1 MKFLIIGLSLMA
13 SFIFIG
19 CSDSSDDSPAVTTG
33 SGNTT
38 LETNQSSE
46 NDNNLNDD
54 ENDTSKPND
63 GVTVINQDEVQTPR
77 TENMTIGLKYNLEKG
92 DVVREIDNAD
102 IQVVRNSENDFYE
115 VVLLSGKAQI
125 IRK

>member
-1 MKFLIIGLSLMA
+1 MKFLIINLSLMA

-19 CSDSSDDSPAVTTG
+19 CSDSSDDSPTVTTD

-63 GVTVINQDEVQTPR
+63 GVTVINQGETQTPR
-77 TENMTIGLKYNLEKG
+77 TENMIVGLKYNLEKG

-115 VVLLSGKAQI
+115 VILLSGKAQI

>member
-1 MKFLIIGLSLMA
+1 MKFLIINLSLMA

-19 CSDSSDDSPAVTTG
+19 CSDSSDDSPTVTTD

-38 LETNQSSE
+38 LEANQSSE

-54 ENDTSKPND
+54 ENDTSKPNN

-77 TENMTIGLKYNLEKG
+77 TENMIVGLKYNLEKG
-92 DVVREIDNAD
+92 DVVREIDNAN

>member
-1 MKFLIIGLSLMA
+1 MKFLIISLSLMA

-19 CSDSSDDSPAVTTG
+19 CSDSSDDSPPVTTG

-92 DVVREIDNAD
+92 DVVREIDNAN

>member
-19 CSDSSDDSPAVTTG
+19 CSDSSDDSPTVTTD

-92 DVVREIDNAD
+92 DVVREIDNAN

>member
-1 MKFLIIGLSLMA
+1 MKFLIISLSLMA

-19 CSDSSDDSPAVTTG
+19 CSDSSDDSPTVTTD

-46 NDNNLNDD
+46 NNNLND

-63 GVTVINQDEVQTPR
+63 GVTVINQGETQTPR
-77 TENMTIGLKYNLEKG
+77 TENMIVGLKYNLEKS
-92 DVVREIDNAD
+92 DVVREIDNAN